1 VILRAW
7 YPPAMRLA
15 FACLSA
21 SLVVA
26 CCAYACACSTTH
38 AAPAADPDAGGHVRA
53 TPEPAGDGGTGF
65 CATHASGAAF
75 CDDFDDGKLGAAW
88 DFVPPT
94 PPGIAS
100 LDVATF
106 LSAPASL
113 GVVTETLGAA
123 ELGSLFLRKT
133 VKGTASR
140 AVLGFDFFAD
150 DAQPD
155 GTLAIATLDLAI
167 DHLLTLYLRDDD
179 PLGPGAAL
187 TEAAPGATATVR
199 NPLAKV
205 PPPGTWTRIELDVD
219 AAMGRAIVRVG
230 GAVALTTQIAKAAAL
245 DPTIRIGALVS
256 GPAAPYSLRFDD
268 VTLDLVP

>member
-1 VILRAW
+1 
-7 YPPAMRLA
+7 MRLA
-15 FACLSA
+15 FACVFA
-21 SLVVA
+21 SLIP
-26 CCAYACACSTTH
+26 CMG
-38 AAPAADPDAGGHVRA
+38 AAAGGCSDTQATTAQGAEAGAHVHA
-53 TPEPAGDGGTGF
+53 TPEVAGDGGTGF

-75 CDDFDDGKLGAAW
+75 CDDFDHGPLGATW

-94 PPGIAS
+94 PPGIAH

-106 LSAPASL
+106 LSPPASL
-113 GVVTETLGAA
+113 GVVTETVGAS

-133 VKGTASR
+133 MKGTASR

-150 DAQPD
+150 DPQPD

-179 PLGPGAAL
+179 PLAPGAAL

-205 PPPGTWTRIELDVD
+205 PAPGNWARIELDVD

-230 GAVALTTQIAKAAAL
+230 GAVVLTTPIAKGPAA
-245 DPTIRIGALVS
+245 DPTIRVGALVS
-256 GPAAPYSLRFDD
+256 GPAGPYSLRFDD